1 MSDRSKPRIDL
12 RPGPFFRVAASRL
25 DTGSRRGVPVTVAW
39 LVAGISFLGFLSIVE
54 DVVEPVTLAMDRVGT
69 ALAALVQS
77 PFLTR
82 LFWLATLMGDTRVM
96 IVETLVAGLLLA
108 IWGHPRRAVS
118 VAVLVL
124 TGVGV
129 STLLKLIMEPASSSF
144 PSGHALA
151 GVLLFGTLA
160 LMLAASR
167 VTRPVRVWGTA
178 GIVLLTLTIG
188 LSRVYL
194 GVHYFSDVL
203 ASWLLG
209 TTLLATWAAAVLVW
223 GRTQPPVE
231 DRPVHPWGRL
241 WWRWA
246 AAAAGIAIV
255 VIAII
260 AEMPAVPLR

>member
-1 MSDRSKPRIDL
+1 
-12 RPGPFFRVAASRL
+12 
-25 DTGSRRGVPVTVAW
+25 
-39 LVAGISFLGFLSIVE
+39 
-54 DVVEPVTLAMDRVGT
+54 
-69 ALAALVQS
+69 
-77 PFLTR
+77 
-82 LFWLATLMGDTRVM
+82 
-96 IVETLVAGLLLA
+96 
-108 IWGHPRRAVS
+108 

-129 STLLKLIMEPASSSF
+129 STLLKDIIARPRPPASLALIMEPASSSF